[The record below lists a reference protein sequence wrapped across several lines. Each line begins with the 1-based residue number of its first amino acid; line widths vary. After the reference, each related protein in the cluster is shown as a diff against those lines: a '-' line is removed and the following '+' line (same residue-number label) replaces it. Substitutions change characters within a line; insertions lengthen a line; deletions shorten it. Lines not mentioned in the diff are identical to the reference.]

1 MQQFHLTKSAVV
13 QIAEAVLTSSGR
25 LVWKIGK
32 VENRHAGSWLGRSPF
47 RKMEKCR
54 YVFTSYFQGLRWLWL
69 GSRTQSPLLNGIGLC
84 NTQKT
89 FIDWRVT
96 MQKKNKEMA
105 AVSRSFTS
113 FQMVHTH
120 TLPQEG
126 VNLRSRPWSEN
137 EEEGWGREMK
147 MRWRW
152 QWDESYL
159 TRTQRGER
167 KRRGKEEKTPT
178 HET

>member
-1 MQQFHLTKSAVV
+1 MHRPCKN
-13 QIAEAVLTSSGR
+13 TSVKPDRQWWMTRREKQYRRILSTTLLDATVPSDEVSSSSDCR
-25 LVWKIGK
+25 SCTDIKWKVGLK
-32 VENRHAGSWLGRSPF
+32 KLEKLKNRHAGSWLGRSPF

-84 NTQKT
+84 NMPKT
-89 FIDWRVT
+89 FIAWRVT
-96 MQKKNKEMA
+96 MQKTKNKEMA

-126 VNLRSRPWSEN
+126 VNLRSRP
-137 EEEGWGREMK
+137 
-147 MRWRW
+147 
-152 QWDESYL
+152 
-159 TRTQRGER
+159 
-167 KRRGKEEKTPT
+167 
-178 HET
+178 